1 MSSAMAAP
9 GGGGLVLT
17 GRVLAPRL
25 VGARGSGSGCV
36 ADDDERR
43 LLDAAGGRART
54 QPPRLLC
61 AWMDRW
67 MGGSVH
73 ISASRITLL
82 PAAQI
87 AAGIPS
93 SEEEEETTGPP
104 PSINTFAPL
113 CSQ

>member
-1 MSSAMAAP
+1 MAAP
-9 GGGGLVLT
+9 GGCGLVLT

-25 VGARGSGSGCV
+25 VGARGSGSGYV
-36 ADDDERR
+36 ADDERR

-73 ISASRITLL
+73 ISASRVPLL

-93 SEEEEETTGPP
+93 SEEEEEEETIGPP